1 MKPAAFDYVR
11 PSSLEAA
18 TGILEAS
25 SDAAVIAGGQSLLA
39 MLNLRIAAPETVVD
53 ITRLPELRQITEQAD
68 RVVFGA
74 LTTHAM
80 FEDAVVP
87 DPARGLMQRIASKI
101 AYRAIRNLG
110 TIGGSLALADPSAD
124 WPACL
129 LALDATVITG
139 AATGRRRIAIGDF
152 LLGAYAT
159 DLMPGEIITAVEI
172 PRRPECRWG
181 VGKVMR
187 KSGAFA
193 DSLAVMV
200 AGADGRPTR
209 IAVTGTSSHARLMAR
224 TGRLIDDAPE
234 AGAQELRAAIRDDIA
249 AIHEDATPYQQRCHL
264 STVLSAIGEAR
275 QW

>member
-11 PSSLEAA
+11 PASL
-18 TGILEAS
+18 T
-25 SDAAVIAGGQSLLA
+25 DAASALETAPDATVIAGGQSLLA

-53 ITRLPELRQITEQAD
+53 IGRLAELRQVTEHAD

-80 FEDAVVP
+80 FEDGIAC
-87 DPARGLMQRIASKI
+87 DPTEGLLQRIASKI

-110 TIGGSLALADPSAD
+110 TMGGSLALADPSAD
-124 WPACL
+124 WPAAL
-129 LALDATVITG
+129 LALDASVLTG
-139 AATGRRRIAIGDF
+139 SRGGQRRIAVGDF

-159 DLMPGEIITAVEI
+159 DLMPGEIITAIEV
-172 PRRPECRWG
+172 PRRSRCRWG

-209 IAVTGTSSHARLMAR
+209 IAVTGTSSRAQLMTR
-224 TGRLIDDAPE
+224 TGGLMDAAPE
-234 AGAQELRAAIRDDIA
+234 AGAQELRAAIMDDIA
-249 AIHEDATPYQQRCHL
+249 AVHEDATPYQQRCHL
-264 STVLSAIGEAR
+264 STVLSAISETR